1 MKKFIAALVLAIVLA
16 GCTSTESAQIVAT
29 TLPVYEFTS
38 RICQGTDLK
47 VTRLITE
54 SVSCLHDYSLQVS
67 QMQALEGATVTII
80 NGAGLEMFLDDVLHH
95 SGTTIDASSGIEL
108 HCPEDAHGHSH
119 DHEGHHH
126 EQDSHIWLSPRHAM
140 VMAQN
145 ICDGLVKQYPNQKD
159 LFETNLQSLLDD
171 LQRLQTYAE
180 NQLEALRCRKIITFH
195 DGFGYFAEEFDL
207 TILRAVE
214 EESGSEAS
222 AAELIELI
230 QMVEGHRLPAIFT
243 ETNGA
248 DSAAKTIASET
259 GCRIFTLDMAM
270 AGDSYF
276 DAMYHNIDTIKEAL
290 G

>member
-180 NQLEALRCRKIITFH
+180 NQLEALRCRKIITFL

-230 QMVEGHRLPAIFT
+230 QTVEGHRLPAIFT

>member
-1 MKKFIAALVLAIVLA
+1 
-16 GCTSTESAQIVAT
+16 
-29 TLPVYEFTS
+29 
-38 RICQGTDLK
+38 
-47 VTRLITE
+47 
-54 SVSCLHDYSLQVS
+54 
-67 QMQALEGATVTII
+67 
-80 NGAGLEMFLDDVLHH
+80 
-95 SGTTIDASSGIEL
+95 
-108 HCPEDAHGHSH
+108 
-119 DHEGHHH
+119 
-126 EQDSHIWLSPRHAM
+126 M